1 MLVLMLGPRTIGG
14 VTFDVHTMLYASTA
28 VLLGMQ
34 AITFSMFSR
43 AYAVGARLLTP
54 NDFVASFLR
63 VATLER
69 GLMLGG
75 VAVLV
80 GLAGSVCAF
89 FMWGHRSFGALV
101 PSSMMRLVI
110 PSLTS
115 LAAGFQLIFASF
127 FLGVLGVKHK

>member
-1 MLVLMLGPRTIGG
+1 
-14 VTFDVHTMLYASTA
+14 
-28 VLLGMQ
+28 MQ